1 MFSFQGYTR
10 TVNFSFGLVP
20 TIFCLCA
27 MKVHNMLREV
37 LDEDDKES
45 RLNVSQRRG
54 VLSGGVKI

>member
-1 MFSFQGYTR
+1 
-10 TVNFSFGLVP
+10 
-20 TIFCLCA
+20 
-27 MKVHNMLREV
+27 MLREV